1 MEMGGK
7 TWEWQEN
14 FKEGDTKD
22 FIQYE
27 ILIKLKDSETYIYR
41 TQGFIVNE

>member
-14 FKEGDTKD
+14 FKEGDTND

-27 ILIKLKDSETYIYR
+27 ILIKLKDSVTTLQNKTFLI
-41 TQGFIVNE
+41 